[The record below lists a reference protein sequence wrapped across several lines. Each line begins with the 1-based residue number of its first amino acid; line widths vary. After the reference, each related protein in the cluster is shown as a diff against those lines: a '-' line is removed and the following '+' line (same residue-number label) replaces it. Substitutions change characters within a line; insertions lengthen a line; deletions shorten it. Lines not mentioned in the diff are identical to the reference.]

1 MSISDEHSTRVGTL
15 MRQMCLLIGVDY
27 DPDVVQR
34 CGELHD
40 IGKVHIPREILNS
53 PRRLTEKEFL
63 VVQSHVIL
71 GRDML
76 LAQGH
81 CPSSP
86 EVIVAYLH
94 HEKWDG
100 TGYPCGLAG
109 EEIPHIVRIAT
120 LCDVFDALMEKRS
133 YKKPLSIESAGAII
147 SEARGKHFDPVL
159 TDVFLSNIRLLNH
172 VRLHNLNVDI
182 TVEVKL
188 SPIHRSPTIG

>member
-1 MSISDEHSTRVGTL
+1 
-15 MRQMCLLIGVDY
+15 MCLLIGVDY

-40 IGKVHIPREILNS
+40 IGKFHIPREILNS

-109 EEIPHIVRIAT
+109 EEIPIIARAAA
-120 LCDVFDALMEKRS
+120 LCDVLDALLSPRA
-133 YKKPLSIESAGAII
+133 YKKELSLTSAISII
-147 SEARGKHFDPVL
+147 KEGKGTHFDPFL
-159 TDVFLSNIRLLNH
+159 TEVFLENVRGFAMVRNGLNLPEIKAEIPENKIDQSIS
-172 VRLHNLNVDI
+172 R
-182 TVEVKL
+182 
-188 SPIHRSPTIG
+188 HRRPDF